1 VNQSS
6 TTANTFIGC
15 PSGLIVTGIQGTSN
29 MNVYLS
35 SGNFLQ
41 TLNYS
46 KNTVT
51 YVDCSSSYLVSLDAN
66 GYVAIDQF
74 VDIDLNKIAAWVIA
88 IIVVFSVLCFAG
100 ILLLICC
107 CWRRRQQAI
116 ILSNTS
122 GKELMFANN
131 NNLTPRM

>member
-1 VNQSS
+1 M
-6 TTANTFIGC
+6 
-15 PSGLIVTGIQGTSN
+15 TGIQGTSN
-29 MNVYLS
+29 MNVYLQN
-35 SGNFLQ
+35 GNFLQ

-51 YVDCSSSYLVSLDAN
+51 YVDCSSNYLVSLDAN

-74 VDIDLNKIAAWVIA
+74 VDIDIKKLAAWVIA
-88 IIVVFSVLCFAG
+88 IIVVFSVLCCAG
-100 ILLLICC
+100 ILLLIYC

-116 ILSNTS
+116 LLNNTS

-131 NNLTPRM
+131 NNITPRM